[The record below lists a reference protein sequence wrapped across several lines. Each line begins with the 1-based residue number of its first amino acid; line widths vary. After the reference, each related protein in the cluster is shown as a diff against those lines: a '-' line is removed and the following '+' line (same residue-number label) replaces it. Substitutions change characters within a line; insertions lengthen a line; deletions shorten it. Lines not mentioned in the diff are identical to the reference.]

1 MKTIKLLLCVLV
13 LTALSC
19 EKEESDLDSN
29 SAEFE
34 LEAAFKSLTNSK
46 IGFEKDG
53 QLVLAVSNDLII
65 KEFKNFVTK
74 SGLELKPQ
82 SFEVISVD
90 NNEYLRFYSEGGE
103 VSTLAL
109 LKDRNNQY
117 RSGTTVCTTTNC
129 ASGGGCLP
137 NGSYCSKCT
146 PPPGYPNDC
155 VRTSTGGNQ

>member
-1 MKTIKLLLCVLV
+1 MKTIKILLCVLV
-13 LTALSC
+13 LTAMSC
-19 EKEESDLDSN
+19 EKEDNGVDVN
-29 SAEFE
+29 TIEFE
-34 LEAAFKSLTNSK
+34 LDADFKSLTNSK

-53 QLVLAVSNDLII
+53 QLVLGVSNDLIM

-74 SGLELKPQ
+74 SDLELKPQ

-90 NNEYLRFYSEGGE
+90 NNEYLRFYSKGGE

-109 LKDRNNQY
+109 LKDLNNQY
-117 RSGTTVCTTTNC
+117 RSGTTVCTTQNC

-155 VRTSTGGNQ
+155 VRTSTGDQ